1 MNVPVVQVQTATA
14 KRNVSAAH
22 TRAYL
27 APLAQSEKDNS
38 VNCSDMIDSS
48 NPITFSEK
56 KMFVKMCI
64 KLQFEEYFLISR
76 QQTI

>member
-1 MNVPVVQVQTATA
+1 MSQWCKCKQPLQNLKSQLW
-14 KRNVSAAH
+14 
-22 TRAYL
+22 AYL

-76 QQTI
+76 QQTN